1 MLSLSSSSSHA
12 RQEYLQL
19 QARLQDQLKK
29 GLMNL
34 ARAKYSMGPI
44 GQAQY
49 DMEMQASVRVAIKS
63 GDENGGSSGGGGGAV
78 EGAGFRLCGM
88 AAVLLGETE
97 GECDPYP
104 CPRVCVCVLNRTY
117 LYIRT
122 SSGWLAGL
130 IRTSSGANAP
140 CSGTR
145 YSFEIRKS
153 PNAATARRPSPPPAA
168 AAATMDRAK
177 AAAEATPAA
186 AAAVAEARGSK
197 NVADEVAAA
206 DSVVRLSDLD
216 LLDDDDGSGEDG
228 GLSGEGGKEEEDE
241 KELKVANE
249 FLRRMRLL
257 LGSDGGDGGGDGG
270 SEGGDVAEV
279 EWIRRVRRGGR
290 NGGGGSDPLHW
301 FGVLVPPALKDA
313 QSGFS
318 AALETCLLLANTAQ
332 RMGPLYHATSSAGA
346 AEEGAAT

>member
-1 MLSLSSSSSHA
+1 MAAPKVTSSA
-12 RQEYLQL
+12 TELDAAEREFVETMDALQEYLQL

-78 EGAGFRLCGM
+78 EGA
-88 AAVLLGETE
+88 
-97 GECDPYP
+97 
-104 CPRVCVCVLNRTY
+104 
-117 LYIRT
+117 
-122 SSGWLAGL
+122 
-130 IRTSSGANAP
+130 NAP

-197 NVADEVAAA
+197 NVADE
-206 DSVVRLSDLD
+206 
-216 LLDDDDGSGEDG
+216 GSS
-228 GLSGEGGKEEEDE
+228 SG
-241 KELKVANE
+241 
-249 FLRRMRLL
+249 
-257 LGSDGGDGGGDGG
+257 
-270 SEGGDVAEV
+270 
-279 EWIRRVRRGGR
+279 
-290 NGGGGSDPLHW
+290 
-301 FGVLVPPALKDA
+301 
-313 QSGFS
+313 
-318 AALETCLLLANTAQ
+318 
-332 RMGPLYHATSSAGA
+332 
-346 AEEGAAT
+346 